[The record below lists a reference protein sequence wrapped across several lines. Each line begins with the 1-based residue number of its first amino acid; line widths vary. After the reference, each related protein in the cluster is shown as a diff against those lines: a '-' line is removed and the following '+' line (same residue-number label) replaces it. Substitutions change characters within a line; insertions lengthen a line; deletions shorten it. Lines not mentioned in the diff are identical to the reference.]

1 MKRMV
6 EKVYNKDLNAES
18 WIYWS
23 SNRVIGQNFF
33 SYHLMTNNPNRSKPE
48 SILYHFIMNKC
59 YSISII
65 TDLKYCQLT
74 RRIVNSISNLESSS
88 AVQQL
93 IH

>member
-6 EKVYNKDLNAES
+6 EKVYNIDLNAES

-48 SILYHFIMNKC
+48 SILYHFIMNNATVFL
-59 YSISII
+59 SSPI
-65 TDLKYCQLT
+65 LN
-74 RRIVNSISNLESSS
+74 IVN
-88 AVQQL
+88 
-93 IH
+93 